1 MRKKCLLLGGA
12 GFIGKNLAMWLMKK
26 DYEVEIYDLYVK
38 QNYSTK
44 ELGGLKYYEREL
56 FKDEDLESVIK
67 KQDVIIHLVSSVG
80 PENSMV
86 NPGKCYCNDIVKT
99 IEILDIMRNN
109 DKNKMI
115 FISSGGTVYGNVN
128 CDRLVED
135 MQLFPQNHY
144 GISKMTIEK
153 ILHMYNQIYGMK
165 NLVVRVANPYGIGQQ
180 SKKGI
185 GAVTVFAEKII
196 NGEIIEIWGD
206 GSIVRDYIYIDD
218 VVNMITEFVDYD
230 SNAFN
235 IAYNIGTGIGTS
247 LNQLITELESQI
259 GKEAI
264 VRYKNYRNIDVQR
277 NVLNMEK
284 TFNAIGNVI
293 QYSLRNGIKRYLE
306 LMRS

>member
-1 MRKKCLLLGGA
+1 M
-12 GFIGKNLAMWLMKK
+12 
-26 DYEVEIYDLYVK
+26 
-38 QNYSTK
+38 
-44 ELGGLKYYEREL
+44 
-56 FKDEDLESVIK
+56 
-67 KQDVIIHLVSSVG
+67 
-80 PENSMV
+80 
-86 NPGKCYCNDIVKT
+86 
-99 IEILDIMRNN
+99 
-109 DKNKMI
+109 
-115 FISSGGTVYGNVN
+115 
-128 CDRLVED
+128 
-135 MQLFPQNHY
+135 
-144 GISKMTIEK
+144 
-153 ILHMYNQIYGMK
+153 
-165 NLVVRVANPYGIGQQ
+165 RVANPYGIGQQ